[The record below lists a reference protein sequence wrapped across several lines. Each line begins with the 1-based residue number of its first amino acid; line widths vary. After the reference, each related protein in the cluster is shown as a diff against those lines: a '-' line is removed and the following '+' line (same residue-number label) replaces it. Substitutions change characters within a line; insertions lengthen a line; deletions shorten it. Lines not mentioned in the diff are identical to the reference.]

1 MLCGENEIQIMS
13 VDQSLSKSSQV
24 LLNWLDKVP
33 FIIKTEPMAK
43 LKKVETSLNITD
55 NLTSRAFELN
65 LNPGRQNRVCDQ
77 KCRNVVWN

>member
-55 NLTSRAFELN
+55 NLTSRAFERN
-65 LNPGRQNRVCDQ
+65 LSPGRRNRV
-77 KCRNVVWN
+77 